1 MRWIVIF
8 IYVVCFLYVQYRG
21 KVRHRFFRQL
31 SDHST
36 LTAPFACFSYLFST
50 VPIAPFIDEKLFP
63 ELDVLKREWKSIANE
78 ALLLR
83 DAGKIRSSDKY
94 DDIGFNS
101 FFRGG
106 WQRFYLKW
114 YGKPHPSALAYCP
127 QTIAILEKIPSIK
140 AAMFAELPPD
150 GKLGLHRD
158 PSCGVLRYHL
168 GLVTPNDDK
177 CWISVDGQRYSW
189 RDGEAVVF
197 DETYLHTAR
206 NETGKDRI
214 ILFCDIERPM
224 RYRWAQWVNGVIGFC
239 LMRGAVS
246 PNESGDRTGGLNR
259 IFKYLYAIRRVGK
272 RLKAWNKT
280 IYYIVK
286 WCLFGG
292 IVLAIFWR

>member
-1 MRWIVIF
+1 MRH
-8 IYVVCFLYVQYRG
+8 G
-21 KVRHRFFRQL
+21 FFRQL

-36 LTAPFACFSYLFST
+36 FTAPFACFSYLFSK
-50 VPIAPFIDEKLFP
+50 VPVTPYLDEKLFP
-63 ELDVLKREWKSIANE
+63 ELDVLKQEWTVIAHE

-83 DAGKIRSSDKY
+83 EVGKIRSSDKY

-101 FFRGG
+101 FFRHG

-114 YGKPHPSALAYCP
+114 YGKPHPSALAHCP

-140 AAMFAELPPD
+140 AAMFAELPPG

-168 GLVTPNDDK
+168 GLVTPNDDR
-177 CWISVDGQRYSW
+177 CWISVDDQRYSW

-206 NETGKDRI
+206 NETPDDRI

-224 RYRWAQWVNGVIGFC
+224 KYRWARWVNGVIGFC

-246 PNESGDRTGGLNR
+246 PNEIGDRTGGLNR
-259 IFKYLYAIRRVGK
+259 LFKYLYVIRRVGK

-286 WCLFGG
+286 WFLFGG
-292 IVLAIFWR
+292 ILLAVFWR